1 MGAGRL
7 RHIISYADKRT
18 RENMRIST
26 HILASLGA
34 VVLSAGVAAAD
45 GHSASGPKIYPYK
58 TAHNYCPT
66 GLQPVTISGVI
77 CCGVPNTGMSYQH
90 AMMHPT
96 KKVRRH
102 VRQVRAVDC
111 PIGEKGC
118 G

>member
-1 MGAGRL
+1 
-7 RHIISYADKRT
+7 
-18 RENMRIST
+18 MRIFT
-26 HILASLGA
+26 HALAGLGA
-34 VVLSAGVAAAD
+34 SFLSAGIALAD

-58 TAHNYCPT
+58 AAHNFCPA

-77 CCGVPNTGMSYQH
+77 CCGTPNTNMSYQH
-90 AMMHPT
+90 AMMHPA

-102 VRQVRAVDC
+102 VRRIDPLDC